1 MSSLVWFRDDLR
13 LHDHPALYAASLR
26 NEPLQAIYFVTP
38 RQWKKHDLAPIK
50 ADLMERQLNQLGAEL
65 AVLGIPLT
73 VLTVDDYQQ
82 LPQVLLNICQ
92 QQHITQLFV
101 NRDIGEYELQRDLAV
116 QQQCDAANIHVQW
129 FDARCVFAPGTVL
142 TGSKEMFK
150 VFTPFSNAWL
160 KRLMAEGYQVWPK
173 PVSRGEALNW
183 SPVQFACPKVDS
195 SAWPIGEDHVLARL
209 RDFCAEKVYSYGE
222 QRDFP
227 AIAGTSQL
235 SPYLAL
241 GIISVRQ
248 CLAAI
253 EAALDQLPFER
264 GATGFVWLN
273 ELIWREFY
281 QHLLVAF
288 PHLSKHKAFK
298 PDTEHVRWLWD
309 ETRFNAWCEGK
320 TGYPIVDAAMR
331 CLNQTGWM
339 HNRLRM
345 IVASFLTKDLHIDW
359 RHGERYFMQQLID
372 GELAA
377 NNGGW
382 QWAASTGA
390 DAAPYFR
397 IFNPTT
403 QGQRFDEKGI
413 FIKQWLPELAKVPE
427 RFIHTPHSW
436 LAISQTNHLYP
447 APIVEHAESRS
458 IALSLFRG

>member
-1 MSSLVWFRDDLR
+1 MTSLVWFRDDLR
-13 LHDHPALYAASLR
+13 VHDHPALYAASLHP
-26 NEPLQAIYFVTP
+26 EPLQAIYFVTP
-38 RQWKKHDLAPIK
+38 EQWKKQDLAPVR
-50 ADLMERQLNQLGAEL
+50 ADLIARQLNQLGEAL
-65 AVLGIPLT
+65 AALGIPFS
-73 VLTVDDYQQ
+73 VLTVADYQQ
-82 LPQVLLNICQ
+82 IPARLASYCQ
-92 QQHITQLFV
+92 QHEVSQLFV
-101 NRDIGEYELQRDLAV
+101 NRDIGIYELARDLSV
-116 QQQCDAANIHVQW
+116 QQQCDATGIRVQW
-129 FDARCVFAPGTVL
+129 FDARCVFAPGSVL

-150 VFTPFSNAWL
+150 VFTPFSKAWL
-160 KRLMAEGYQVWPK
+160 KKLAAEGYQVWPK
-173 PVSRGEALNW
+173 PSARGGILSWSSVSIDYPR
-183 SPVQFACPKVDS
+183 VDS
-195 SAWPIGEDHVLARL
+195 SDWPVGEAAVLQQL
-209 RDFCAEKVYSYGE
+209 QDFCAEKLRQYDE

-227 AIAGTSQL
+227 ACPGTSRI
-235 SPYLAL
+235 SPYLTL

-253 EAALDQLPFER
+253 EAALGQLPFER
-264 GATGFVWLN
+264 GAPGFVWLN

-288 PHLSKHKAFK
+288 PHVSKHKAFK
-298 PDTEHVRWLWD
+298 PETDHIRWLWD
-309 ETRFNAWCEGK
+309 DARFTAWCEGK

-359 RHGERYFMQQLID
+359 RLGERYFMQHLID

-403 QGQRFDEKGI
+403 QGQRFDEQGQ
-413 FIKQWLPELAKVPE
+413 FIKQWLPELELVPAKY
-427 RFIHTPHSW
+427 IHTPHDW
-436 LAISQTNHLYP
+436 LKVFDPQDSYP
-447 APIVEHAESRS
+447 APIVDHSESRT
-458 IALSLFRG
+458 IALALFQR

>member
-13 LHDHPALYAASLR
+13 LHDNPALYAASLWS
-26 NEPLQAIYFVTP
+26 EPLQAIYFITP
-38 RQWKKHDLAPIK
+38 GQWEKQSLAPIK
-50 ADLMERQLNQLGAEL
+50 ADLLMRQLNQLGSEL
-65 AVLGIPLT
+65 AATGIPLT
-73 VLTVDDYQQ
+73 VLTVPDYQNIPAQ
-82 LPQVLLNICQ
+82 LTVFCQ
-92 QQHITQLFV
+92 QHDITHLFV
-101 NRDIGEYELQRDLAV
+101 NREIGEYELQRDLAV
-116 QQQCDAANIHVQW
+116 QQQCDQYHIQMQW
-129 FDARCVFAPGTVL
+129 FDARCLFAPGSVL
-142 TGSKEMFK
+142 TGNKEMFR
-150 VFTPFSNAWL
+150 VFTPFSRAWL
-160 KRLMAEGYQVWPK
+160 KKLATEGYQVWPK
-173 PVSRGEALNW
+173 PAVRGKPLNW
-183 SPVQFACPKVDS
+183 FFVTSDYPQTDSREWPV
-195 SAWPIGEDHVLARL
+195 GEDVALTRL
-209 RDFCAEKVYSYGE
+209 HNFCAEHLRQYGE
-222 QRDFP
+222 LRDFP
-227 AIAGTSQL
+227 AISGTSQL

-253 EAALDQLPFER
+253 EAALGQTPFER
-264 GATGFVWLN
+264 GAPGFIWLN

-298 PDTEHVRWLWD
+298 PETDHIRWLWD
-309 ETRFNAWCEGK
+309 ESRFTAWCEGK

-359 RHGERYFMQQLID
+359 RLGERYFMQHLID

-390 DAAPYFR
+390 DAVPYFR

-403 QGQRFDEKGI
+403 QGQRFDEQGR
-413 FIKQWLPELAKVPE
+413 FIKQWLPELQNVPE
-427 RFIHTPHSW
+427 KHIHTPHDW
-436 LAISQTNHLYP
+436 LKVFEPQTNYP
-447 APIVEHAESRS
+447 APIVDHSESRA
-458 IALSLFRG
+458 IALAMFQR

>member
-13 LHDHPALYAASLR
+13 LHDHPALYAASLSHD
-26 NEPLQAIYFVTP
+26 PLQAIFFVTP
-38 RQWKKHDLAPIK
+38 TQWQKHDLAPIK
-50 ADLMERQLNQLGAEL
+50 ADLMARQLNQLGAEL
-65 AVLGIPLT
+65 AELGIPLT

-82 LPQVLLNICQ
+82 LPSALLNFCQ
-92 QQHITQLFV
+92 QQGVTTLFA

-116 QQQCDAANIHVQW
+116 QQQCDIATIRVQW

-160 KRLMAEGYQVWPK
+160 KRLAAEGYQVWPK
-173 PVSRGEALNW
+173 PEPRGTAAQWANVKFDY
-183 SPVQFACPKVDS
+183 PTVDS
-195 SAWPIGEDHVLARL
+195 SAWPVGETLVLDRL
-209 RDFCAEKVYSYGE
+209 REFCAEKVYTYGE
-222 QRDFP
+222 HRDFP

-241 GIISVRQ
+241 GVVSVRQ
-248 CLAAI
+248 CLAAMATSL
-253 EAALDQLPFER
+253 EQLPFER
-264 GATGFVWLN
+264 GAAGFVWLN

-288 PHLSKHKAFK
+288 PHLSKHQVFKA
-298 PDTEHVRWLWD
+298 DTADVRWLWD
-309 ETRFNAWCEGK
+309 EQRFNAWCEGL

-359 RHGERYFMQQLID
+359 RQGERYFMQHLID

-403 QGQRFDEKGI
+403 QGQRFDEKGL
-413 FIKQWLPELAKVPE
+413 FIKQWLPELAAVPE
-427 RFIHTPHSW
+427 KYIHTPHDW
-436 LAISQTNHLYP
+436 LKIFDPVNSYP
-447 APIVEHAESRS
+447 AQIVDHSDARA
-458 IALSLFRG
+458 IALALFKQ

>member
-13 LHDHPALYAASLR
+13 LHDHPALYAASLC

-38 RQWKKHDLAPIK
+38 GQWEKHDLAPIK
-50 ADLMERQLNQLGAEL
+50 ADLMERQINQLGTEL
-65 AVLGIPLT
+65 AELGIPLT
-73 VLTVDDYQQ
+73 VLEVEDYQQ
-82 LPQVLLNICQ
+82 LPAAFLSFCQ
-92 QQHITQLFV
+92 QQKITQLFV
-101 NRDIGEYELQRDLAV
+101 NRDIGVYELQRDLAV

-150 VFTPFSNAWL
+150 VFTPFSKAWL
-160 KRLMAEGYQVWPK
+160 KRLIAEGYQVWPK
-173 PVSRGEALNW
+173 PLSRGEVLNW
-183 SPVQFACPKVDS
+183 SPVQFDYPKTDS
-195 SAWPIGEDHVLARL
+195 HAWPVGEELVLARL
-209 RDFCAEKVYSYGE
+209 RDFCAEKVYAYGE

-241 GIISVRQ
+241 GIITVRQ
-248 CLAAI
+248 CLAAM
-253 EAALDQLPFER
+253 EAALGQLPLEP
-264 GATGFVWLN
+264 GAAGFVWLN

-298 PDTEHVRWLWD
+298 ADTEHVRWRWD
-309 ETRFNAWCEGK
+309 ETRFHAWCEGN

-403 QGQRFDEKGI
+403 QGERFDEKGI
-413 FIKQWLPELAKVPE
+413 FIKQWLPELAAVPE
-427 RFIHTPHSW
+427 KYIHTPRDW
-436 LAISQTNHLYP
+436 LTVFRPQNEYP
-447 APIVEHAESRS
+447 APIVDHSEARA
-458 IALSLFRG
+458 IALALFQR